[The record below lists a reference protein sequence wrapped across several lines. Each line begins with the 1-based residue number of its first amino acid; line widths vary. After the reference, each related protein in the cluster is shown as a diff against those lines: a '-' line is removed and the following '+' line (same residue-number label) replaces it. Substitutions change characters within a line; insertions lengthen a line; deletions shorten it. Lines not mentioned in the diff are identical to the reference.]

1 MSVNVNC
8 KGERV
13 FTKISGDYVLGSI
26 LVSGGKDAK
35 GNYLPNGFM
44 HVKFSNDCQ
53 DAIFDYFDGDVPN
66 EIKCDMNG
74 FLTWNEF
81 KDIKEVLL
89 VVTKV
94 TNIEEYSKVKETPF
108 KTTRRGNK

>member
-13 FTKISGDYVLGSI
+13 FVKISGDYVLGSI
-26 LVSGGKDAK
+26 LVSGGKDVK

-44 HVKFSNDCQ
+44 RVKFSYDCQ
-53 DAIFDYFDGDVPN
+53 DAIYDHFNGDVPK
-66 EIKCDMNG
+66 EIKCDMEG
-74 FLTWNEF
+74 FLTWNEY

-94 TNIEEYSKVKETPF
+94 SNIEEYSKVKETPF
-108 KTTRRGNK
+108 TKTRRGTK